1 MIHLRFSELFLS
13 PGDAIHIYDPYNNS
27 ILKSYHGTDKVQV
40 LTSVTP
46 KNDSAGVVFTSAS
59 SQDAAR
65 RRFVLVHRALPQGK
79 DGQVAAW

>member
-13 PGDAIHIYDPYNNS
+13 PGYAIHIYDPYNNS
-27 ILKSYHGTDKVQV
+27 MLKSYYGTDKVQV
-40 LTSVTP
+40 LASVTS
-46 KNDSAGVVFTSAS
+46 KSDSARVVFTSAS
-59 SQDAAR
+59 SQDTTR